1 MILDISIDDIKY
13 SEYIEDSYEYYS
25 QVIDLIEL
33 NSILNNQTLGQIIS
47 ELYNG

>member
-13 SEYIEDSYEYYS
+13 SEYIEDSYLYYS

-33 NSILNNQTLGQIIS
+33 NTLLDNDVLGQIIS